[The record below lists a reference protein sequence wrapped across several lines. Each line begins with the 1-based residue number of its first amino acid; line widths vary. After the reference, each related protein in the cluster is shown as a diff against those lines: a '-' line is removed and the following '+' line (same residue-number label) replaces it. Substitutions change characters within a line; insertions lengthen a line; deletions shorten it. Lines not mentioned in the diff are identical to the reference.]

1 MHLKRNATSMNTLFK
16 YVWQKSASWS
26 NLFKY
31 LICSNSQHFGL
42 RISLASIWPLLACY
56 YAQMVKWLP
65 WKGTG
70 PKGSIPR
77 AGRIFQLWTLF
88 SRGHQNRALCSIL
101 WQLGGCHF
109 FFPLH
114 ETWYTLRIFTTL
126 LNNAE
131 FLCLVYCRNSVFK
144 IYHSDL
150 GYLSKFFWDIL

>member
-88 SRGHQNRALCSIL
+88 SWGHQNGALCSIL

-109 FFPLH
+109 FFLYMKLDIPWGFSQLYWIMQNFCALC
-114 ETWYTLRIFTTL
+114 T
-126 LNNAE
+126 AE
-131 FLCLVYCRNSVFK
+131 IQFLKY
-144 IYHSDL
+144 I
-150 GYLSKFFWDIL
+150 IPT